1 MKPAVSMM
9 NWAAWLLSWGCSK
22 ESIMKKKRTNGV
34 MAATTTSRDW
44 GHGPVAGK
52 GGKTQNSWIGDGMIH
67 RELKDQKRN

>member
-1 MKPAVSMM
+1 
-9 NWAAWLLSWGCSK
+9 
-22 ESIMKKKRTNGV
+22 MKKKRTRKPAGGI

-52 GGKTQNSWIGDGMIH
+52 GGKTTNSGIGDTMIH

>member
-1 MKPAVSMM
+1 
-9 NWAAWLLSWGCSK
+9 
-22 ESIMKKKRTNGV
+22 MKKKRNRKPAGGI

-52 GGKTQNSWIGDGMIH
+52 GGKTTNSGIGDTMIH